1 MYRISKYSYVVAKKL
16 GVLIEP
22 SHNKK
27 KKIDVLDYYGNY
39 ICSIVS
45 YGMNDY
51 KTYLLKYGRDGRDG
65 RDYAMDR
72 RRLYALRHKHDMKK
86 LGSAG
91 FYAAKILWML

>member
-1 MYRISKYSYVVAKKL
+1 
-16 GVLIEP
+16 
-22 SHNKK
+22 
-27 KKIDVLDYYGNY
+27 
-39 ICSIVS
+39 
-45 YGMNDY
+45 MNDY
-51 KTYLLKYGRDGRDG
+51 TTYLLKYG

>member
-1 MYRISKYSYVVAKKL
+1 MYRISKSSYVVAKKL

-39 ICSIVS
+39 ICSIGS

-51 KTYLLKYGRDGRDG
+51 TTYLLKLKYGRD
-65 RDYAMDR
+65 YALER

-91 FYAAKILWML
+91 FYSAKILWLL